1 MIDYK
6 YQDLF
11 LENSIKKNL
20 IIKFNGG
27 EISNSD
33 IFYETM
39 ELTESICSDNQIT
52 FGNCE
57 ASVFKI
63 TIANINVPLEGKWI
77 TVSTILDDKT
87 DEPFVFGTYKVA
99 SFKPTADRSRREL
112 VAYDAI
118 KDILSADMTDWYNGL
133 AFPMSLKKFRD
144 SFFEHLGFEQEE
156 TTLTN
161 DEMVVE
167 KTIESDEISG
177 KYIINAICEI
187 NGCFGHVNRNN
198 KFQYLEIAFN
208 QFGLYPRNNIYPAD
222 DLYPVEP
229 SGRKIANN
237 LWISCEY
244 EDYLVEKIDTLQIRQ
259 KENDIGVIIGNGENL
274 YVIQDNFLVYGKSG
288 SDLEQIAKNTFNVI
302 KSLSKYRPYSV
313 ECLGNPCI
321 EVGDAIRIA
330 AKSEII
336 ESYVLQRTIKGIQ
349 SLRDTYKADGQKVR
363 SQNLN
368 STQKSIKQ
376 LKGKTNEIVRTV
388 EETRIEISD
397 LDKNLSAKIQIN
409 ANAISSEVT
418 RATNAENSLSSRIT
432 QTAEQI
438 SLEVTRATNAEN
450 SLSSRITQT
459 AESISLK
466 VSKNEIISEIN
477 QTAEEVKIKANKI
490 SLDGAVVTN
499 GWVIDENGIHNDIPF
514 TLEKNSYATGM
525 GPYGTDWAF
534 WAGNGKYYVTQDGKL
549 HAEDVEVTGE
559 VNATSGKFTGE
570 VEATSGSFSGKVNAT
585 EGSFDNVE
593 IKSTCTVAGQSISGT
608 IGSPTKSVSW
618 EGNVFGNSYIPDLSR
633 KKLTSCYAESDFGIG
648 GSSSNCISSD
658 GTYAKIIGTTFAGIS
673 GSTSYIQLDSAG
685 AHCYSSMSISG
696 SLSVAGSKNRIIKT
710 DDCGIICIS
719 AYETAT
725 PLFGDVGKSEIEE
738 DGTSIIWID
747 PIFYETVETDCEYNV
762 FLTKYGK
769 GDIWCDMVNST
780 KDYFIVKGTPGLE
793 FVWEIKL
800 IQKGLKNTRLT
811 EHNIDN
817 APISESIDYIHEAD
831 MYIKNL
837 EGELDYDV

>member
-208 QFGLYPRNNIYPAD
+208 QFGLYPRNDIYPAD

-244 EDYLVEKIDTLQIRQ
+244 DDYLVEKIDTLQIRQ

-288 SDLEQIAKNTFNVI
+288 SDLERIAKNTFNVI

-321 EVGDAIRIA
+321 EVGDAIRIT

-409 ANAISSEVT
+409 ASAISSEVT

-432 QTAEQI
+432 QTAESI

-450 SLSSRITQT
+450 SLSSAIQVN
-459 AESISLK
+459 ANNINLK
-466 VSKNEIISEIN
+466 VSKGSVSSEISQEAGQITIKSNRLVVESN
-477 QTAEEVKIKANKI
+477 QFKLGAN
-490 SLDGAVVTN
+490 G
-499 GWVIDENGIHNDIPF
+499 
-514 TLEKNSYATGM
+514 
-525 GPYGTDWAF
+525 
-534 WAGNGKYYVTQDGKL
+534 
-549 HAEDVEVTGE
+549 
-559 VNATSGKFTGE
+559 NATFSGTLS
-570 VEATSGSFSGKVNAT
+570 AASGSFSGEVTAISGT
-585 EGSFDNVE
+585 FDNVT
-593 IKSTCTVAGQSISGT
+593 INSSCTVAGESISGT
-608 IGSPTKSVSW
+608 LSGTTW
-618 EGNVFGNSYIPDLSR
+618 NGNSIGDAYLS
-633 KKLTSCYAESDFGIG
+633 D
-648 GSSSNCISSD
+648 
-658 GTYAKIIGTTFAGIS
+658 IS
-673 GSTSYIQLDSAG
+673 GSKVGSGFSAG
-685 AHCYSSMSISG
+685 NMTAGTVGRPYSYG
-696 SLSVAGSKNRIIKT
+696 
-710 DDCGIICIS
+710 
-719 AYETAT
+719 
-725 PLFGDVGKSEIEE
+725 
-738 DGTSIIWID
+738 GTSIGD
-747 PIFYETVETDCEYNV
+747 TDFSSGATARFTSGMYTHSITPQANYSYNIGSSGMRYSGIYASKLYGTLDSTSSRKQKTNIV
-762 FLTKYGK
+762 DFDIEKSLDIISKTKIVSYNYK
-769 GDIWCDMVNST
+769 TDVADNSERLS
-780 KDYFIVKGTPGLE
+780 VKKRELE
-793 FVWEIKL
+793 
-800 IQKGLKNTRLT
+800 
-811 EHNIDN
+811 
-817 APISESIDYIHEAD
+817 DYINLIDGLDEEEKPTKENYEQVINTFNQEIFDIEHERERSPEKR
-831 MYIKNL
+831 Y
-837 EGELDYDV
+837 GGV

>member
-57 ASVFKI
+57 ASIFKI

-112 VAYDAI
+112 IAYDAI
-118 KDILSADMTDWYNGL
+118 KDILSSDMTNWYNGL

-177 KYIINAICEI
+177 KYILNAICEI
-187 NGCFGHVNRNN
+187 NGCFGHINRNN

-208 QFGLYPRNNIYPAD
+208 QFGLYPRNDIYPAD

-274 YVIQDNFLVYGKSG
+274 YVIQDNFLVYGKSS

-321 EVGDAIRIA
+321 EVGDAIRIT

-349 SLRDTYKADGQKVR
+349 SLRDTYKANGQKVR

-409 ANAISSEVT
+409 ASAISSEIT
-418 RATNAENSLSSRIT
+418 RATNAENILSSRIT
-432 QTAEQI
+432 QTAEQ
-438 SLEVTRATNAEN
+438 
-450 SLSSRITQT
+450 
-459 AESISLK
+459 ISLK

-477 QTAEEVKIKANKI
+477 QTAEQIQISASKINLK
-490 SLDGAVVTN
+490 GAVVAN
-499 GWVIDENGIHNDIPF
+499 GWVIEANGGGIYNGIPY
-514 TLEKNSYATGM
+514 TGQQNSNSTGM
-525 GPYGTDWAF
+525 GSYGSDWAF
-534 WAGNGKYYVTQDGKL
+534 WAGNGKFSVNQSGHVYAQEVDIKGKI
-549 HAEDVEVTGE
+549 E
-559 VNATSGKFTGE
+559 
-570 VEATSGSFSGKVNAT
+570 AT
-585 EGSFDNVE
+585 EGKFENATIE
-593 IKSTCTVAGQSISGT
+593 KSCTIAGRTFGSEFTWNGSGITKDYISSVDG
-608 IGSPTKSVSW
+608 GSLVSAIS
-618 EGNVFGNSYIPDLSR
+618 NSYVPNLSN
-633 KKLTSCYAESDFGIG
+633 KTLSSCYATGAFGFG
-648 GSSSNCISSD
+648 GGTSNCITVGANGD
-658 GTYAKIIGTTFAGIS
+658 AWLKGNGYAGIDS
-673 GSTSYIQLDSAG
+673 GSHNIGVGSTG
-685 AHCYSSMSISG
+685 AYCSGGMSVQG
-696 SLSVAGSKNRIIKT
+696 NFAVAGSKNRIIKT

-725 PLFGDVGKSEIEE
+725 PLFGDIGRSVIEE

-762 FLTKYGK
+762 FLTKYGE

-780 KDYFIVKGTPGLE
+780 KDYFIVKGAPGLE

-837 EGELDYDV
+837 EGELDYVV

>member
-77 TVSTILDDKT
+77 TVSTILNDKT

-118 KDILSADMTDWYNGL
+118 KDILSEDMTDWYNGL

-198 KFQYLEIAFN
+198 KFQYLEIALN
-208 QFGLYPRNNIYPAD
+208 QFGLYPRNDIYPAD

-274 YVIQDNFLVYGKSG
+274 YAIQDNFLVYGKSG
-288 SDLEQIAKNTFNVI
+288 SDLEKIAKNTFNVI
-302 KSLSKYRPYSV
+302 KSISKYRPYSV

-321 EVGDAIRIA
+321 EVGDAIRIT

-363 SQNLN
+363 TQNLN

-388 EETRIEISD
+388 EETRLEIKD
-397 LDKNLSAKIQIN
+397 LDKNLSSK
-409 ANAISSEVT
+409 
-418 RATNAENSLSSRIT
+418 IT
-432 QTAEQI
+432 QNAQKIE
-438 SLEVTRATNAEN
+438 LEVTRATNAEN

-459 AESISLK
+459 ADSISLEVTRATNAENSLSSAIQVNATNISSK
-466 VSKNEIISEIN
+466 VSKNTVVSEIN
-477 QTAEEVKIKANKI
+477 QSAEQIQISASKINLK
-490 SLDGAVVTN
+490 GAVVAN
-499 GWVIDENGIHNDIPF
+499 GWVIDANGGGIYNGIPY
-514 TLEKNSYATGM
+514 TGQQNSNSTGM
-525 GPYGTDWAF
+525 GSYGSDWAF
-534 WAGNGKYYVTQDGKL
+534 WAGNGKFSVNQSGHVYAQDVKIK
-549 HAEDVEVTGE
+549 GE
-559 VNATSGKFTGE
+559 I
-570 VEATSGSFSGKVNAT
+570 EATSGTFSGTVNAT
-585 EGSFDNVE
+585 NGTFENVTISGS
-593 IKSTCTVAGQSISGT
+593 CTVAGESISGILSGT
-608 IGSPTKSVSW
+608 TW
-618 EGNVFGNSYIPDLSR
+618 NGNSIGDAYLS
-633 KKLTSCYAESDFGIG
+633 D
-648 GSSSNCISSD
+648 
-658 GTYAKIIGTTFAGIS
+658 IS
-673 GSTSYIQLDSAG
+673 GSKVGSGFSAG
-685 AHCYSSMSISG
+685 NMTAGTVGRPYSYG
-696 SLSVAGSKNRIIKT
+696 
-710 DDCGIICIS
+710 
-719 AYETAT
+719 
-725 PLFGDVGKSEIEE
+725 
-738 DGTSIIWID
+738 GTSIGDTDFSSGATARFTSGMYTHSITPQANYSYNIGSSGMRYSGIYASKLYGTLDSTSSRKQKTNIVDFDIEKSLDIISKTKIVSYNYKTDVADNSERLSVKKRELEDYINLID
-747 PIFYETVETDCEYNV
+747 GLDEEEKPTKENYEQVINTFNQEIFDIEHERERSPEKRYGFISEDAPWELVSMNRETVDTYSAVAMCFAAIQVIDKRLHDLET
-762 FLTKYGK
+762 
-769 GDIWCDMVNST
+769 S
-780 KDYFIVKGTPGLE
+780 
-793 FVWEIKL
+793 
-800 IQKGLKNTRLT
+800 
-811 EHNIDN
+811 
-817 APISESIDYIHEAD
+817 
-831 MYIKNL
+831 
-837 EGELDYDV
+837 

>member
-20 IIKFNGG
+20 IIKFDGG

-39 ELTESICSDNQIT
+39 ELTESICSDNQIA

-57 ASVFKI
+57 ASIFKI

-144 SFFEHLGFEQEE
+144 SFFDHLGFEQEE

-208 QFGLYPRNNIYPAD
+208 QFGLYPRNDIYPAD

-244 EDYLVEKIDTLQIRQ
+244 EDYIVEKIDTLQIRQ
-259 KENDIGVIIGNGENL
+259 EENDIGVIIGNGENL
-274 YVIQDNFLVYGKSG
+274 YVIQDNFLVYGKNSR
-288 SDLEQIAKNTFNVI
+288 DLEQIAENTFNII
-302 KSLSKYRPYSV
+302 KDLSKYRPFSA

-321 EVGDAIRIA
+321 EVGDAIRIT

-336 ESYVLQRTIKGIQ
+336 ESYVLRRTLKGIQ

-376 LKGKTNEIVRTV
+376 LKGKTNVLERSI
-388 EETRIEISD
+388 EETKSFISD
-397 LDKNLSAKIQIN
+397 VERGLQSQITQN
-409 ANAISSEVT
+409 ANSITSEVK
-418 RATNAENSLSSRIT
+418 RATETEGNLSSRIM
-432 QTAEQI
+432 Q
-438 SLEVTRATNAEN
+438 N
-450 SLSSRITQT
+450 

-466 VSKNEIISEIN
+466 VSKGNVSSEISTESG
-477 QTAEEVKIKANKI
+477 QVSIKSNRLIVDSTQFK
-490 SLDGAVVTN
+490 LDGSGNAVF
-499 GWVIDENGIHNDIPF
+499 GG
-514 TLEKNSYATGM
+514 TLSA
-525 GPYGTDWAF
+525 A
-534 WAGNGKYYVTQDGKL
+534 
-549 HAEDVEVTGE
+549 
-559 VNATSGKFTGE
+559 
-570 VEATSGSFSGKVNAT
+570 SGSFSGSVSAT
-585 EGSFDNVE
+585 NGTFDNV
-593 IKSTCTVAGQSISGT
+593 IVNGSCTVAG
-608 IGSPTKSVSW
+608 
-618 EGNVFGNSYIPDLSR
+618 E
-633 KKLTSCYAESDFGIG
+633 
-648 GSSSNCISSD
+648 
-658 GTYAKIIGTTFAGIS
+658 
-673 GSTSYIQLDSAG
+673 
-685 AHCYSSMSISG
+685 SISG
-696 SLSVAGSKNRIIKT
+696 SIGSSKSASWAGDAISNAKIASSLSGKSFSGCSVPSGNNLGFGGSQIASGATISMISSSAIHMKTSNGKHTVFSALNDGVTIRNLTVSGSKSRVIETTFGN
-710 DDCGIICIS
+710 ICLD
-719 AYETAT
+719 AYETPT
-725 PLFGDVGKSEIEE
+725 PMFGDVGEGVVDE
-738 DGTSIIWID
+738 DGQIYIFID
-747 PIFYETVETDCEYNV
+747 QEFYESIESEYKYKI
-762 FLTKYGK
+762 FLTPYGP
-769 GDIWCDMVNST
+769 GQLYADMKSSNNTFFV
-780 KDYFIVKGTPGLE
+780 VKGTPGLE
-793 FVWEIKL
+793 FAWEIKAL
-800 IQKGLKNTRLT
+800 QKDMKNTRFR
-811 EHNIDN
+811 NIDYKN
-817 APISESIDYIHEAD
+817 FEESNTFE
-831 MYIKNL
+831 
-837 EGELDYDV
+837 YDVDNVLNEEEQEAMNYV

>member
-99 SFKPTADRSRREL
+99 SFKPTADRSRREI

-144 SFFEHLGFEQEE
+144 SFFENLGFEQEE

-198 KFQYLEIAFN
+198 KFQYLEIALN
-208 QFGLYPRNNIYPAD
+208 QFGLYPRNDIYPAD

-321 EVGDAIRIA
+321 EVGDAIRIT

-432 QTAEQI
+432 QTAESI

-450 SLSSRITQT
+450 SLSSAIQVN
-459 AESISLK
+459 ANNINLK
-466 VSKNEIISEIN
+466 VSKGSVSSEIS
-477 QTAEEVKIKANKI
+477 QEAGQITIKSNRLVVESTQFK
-490 SLDGAVVTN
+490 LDASG
-499 GWVIDENGIHNDIPF
+499 
-514 TLEKNSYATGM
+514 
-525 GPYGTDWAF
+525 
-534 WAGNGKYYVTQDGKL
+534 
-549 HAEDVEVTGE
+549 
-559 VNATSGKFTGE
+559 NATFSGTLS
-570 VEATSGSFSGKVNAT
+570 AASGSFSGEVTAT
-585 EGSFDNVE
+585 RGTFDNVT
-593 IKSTCTVAGQSISGT
+593 INSSCTVAGQSISGAIT
-608 IGSPTKSVSW
+608 NASW
-618 EGNVFGNSYIPDLSR
+618 Q
-633 KKLTSCYAESDFGIG
+633 
-648 GSSSNCISSD
+648 GSSIGDTYLSD
-658 GTYAKIIGTTFAGIS
+658 IS
-673 GSTSYIQLDSAG
+673 GSKVGSGFSAG
-685 AHCYSSMSISG
+685 NMTAGTVGRPYSYG
-696 SLSVAGSKNRIIKT
+696 
-710 DDCGIICIS
+710 
-719 AYETAT
+719 
-725 PLFGDVGKSEIEE
+725 
-738 DGTSIIWID
+738 GTSIGDTDFSSGATARFTSGMYTHSITPQANYSYNIGSSGMRYSGVYASKLYGTLDSTSSRKQKTNIVDFDIEKSLDIISKTKIVSYNYKTDVADNSERLSVKKRELEDYINLID
-747 PIFYETVETDCEYNV
+747 GLDEEEKPTKENYEQVINTFNQEIFDIEHERERSPEKRYGFISEDAPWELVSMNRETVDTYSAVAMCFAAIQVIDKRLHDLET
-762 FLTKYGK
+762 
-769 GDIWCDMVNST
+769 S
-780 KDYFIVKGTPGLE
+780 
-793 FVWEIKL
+793 
-800 IQKGLKNTRLT
+800 
-811 EHNIDN
+811 
-817 APISESIDYIHEAD
+817 
-831 MYIKNL
+831 
-837 EGELDYDV
+837 

>member
-20 IIKFNGG
+20 IIKFDSG

-118 KDILSADMTDWYNGL
+118 KDILSADITDWYNGL

-208 QFGLYPRNNIYPAD
+208 QFGLYPRNDIYPAD

-302 KSLSKYRPYSV
+302 KSISKYRPYIV

-321 EVGDAIRIA
+321 EVGDAIRITE
-330 AKSEII
+330 KSEII

-388 EETRIEISD
+388 EETRLEIKD
-397 LDKNLSAKIQIN
+397 LDKNLSSK
-409 ANAISSEVT
+409 
-418 RATNAENSLSSRIT
+418 IT
-432 QTAEQI
+432 QNAQKIE
-438 SLEVTRATNAEN
+438 LEVTRATNAEN

-459 AESISLK
+459 AESISLEVTRATNAENSLSSAIQVNANNISSK
-466 VSKNEIISEIN
+466 VSKNSIVSEIN
-477 QTAEEVKIKANKI
+477 QSAEQIQISASKINLK
-490 SLDGAVVTN
+490 GAVVAN
-499 GWVIDENGIHNDIPF
+499 GWVIEANGGGIYNGIPY
-514 TLEKNSYATGM
+514 TGQQNSNSTGM
-525 GPYGTDWAF
+525 GSYGSDWAF
-534 WAGNGKYYVTQDGKL
+534 WAGNGKFSVNQSGHVYAQDVKIK
-549 HAEDVEVTGE
+549 GE
-559 VNATSGKFTGE
+559 I
-570 VEATSGSFSGKVNAT
+570 EATSGTFSGTVNAT
-585 EGSFDNVE
+585 NGTFENVTISGS
-593 IKSTCTVAGQSISGT
+593 CTVAGESISGT
-608 IGSPTKSVSW
+608 LSGTTW
-618 EGNVFGNSYIPDLSR
+618 NGNSIGDAYLS
-633 KKLTSCYAESDFGIG
+633 D
-648 GSSSNCISSD
+648 
-658 GTYAKIIGTTFAGIS
+658 IS
-673 GSTSYIQLDSAG
+673 GSKVGSGFSAG
-685 AHCYSSMSISG
+685 NMTAGTVGRPYSYG
-696 SLSVAGSKNRIIKT
+696 
-710 DDCGIICIS
+710 
-719 AYETAT
+719 
-725 PLFGDVGKSEIEE
+725 
-738 DGTSIIWID
+738 GTSIGDTDFSSGATARFTSGMYTHSITPQANYSYNIGSSGMRYSGIYASKLYGTLDSTSSRKQKTNIVDFDIEKAID
-747 PIFYETVETDCEYNV
+747 IILNTKIVSYNYKTDVADNSERLSIKKKELEDYINLIDGLDKEEKPTKENYEQVINTFNQEIFDIEHERERSPEKRYGFISEDAPWELVSMNRETVDTYSAVAMCFAAIQVIDKRLHYLET
-762 FLTKYGK
+762 
-769 GDIWCDMVNST
+769 S
-780 KDYFIVKGTPGLE
+780 
-793 FVWEIKL
+793 
-800 IQKGLKNTRLT
+800 
-811 EHNIDN
+811 
-817 APISESIDYIHEAD
+817 
-831 MYIKNL
+831 
-837 EGELDYDV
+837 

>member
-118 KDILSADMTDWYNGL
+118 KDILSEDMTDWYNGL

-208 QFGLYPRNNIYPAD
+208 QFGLYPRNDIYPAD

-321 EVGDAIRIA
+321 EVGDAIRIT

-409 ANAISSEVT
+409 ASAISSEVT

-432 QTAEQI
+432 QTEESI

-450 SLSSRITQT
+450 SLSSAIQVN
-459 AESISLK
+459 ANNINLK
-466 VSKNEIISEIN
+466 VSKGSVSSEIS
-477 QTAEEVKIKANKI
+477 QEAGQITIKSNRLIVESSQFKLDAN
-490 SLDGAVVTN
+490 G
-499 GWVIDENGIHNDIPF
+499 
-514 TLEKNSYATGM
+514 
-525 GPYGTDWAF
+525 
-534 WAGNGKYYVTQDGKL
+534 
-549 HAEDVEVTGE
+549 
-559 VNATSGKFTGE
+559 NATFSGTLS
-570 VEATSGSFSGKVNAT
+570 AASGSFSGSVTAT
-585 EGSFDNVE
+585 SGTFDNVT
-593 IKSTCTVAGQSISGT
+593 INSSCTVAGQSISGAIT
-608 IGSPTKSVSW
+608 NASW
-618 EGNVFGNSYIPDLSR
+618 Q
-633 KKLTSCYAESDFGIG
+633 
-648 GSSSNCISSD
+648 GSSIGDTYLSD
-658 GTYAKIIGTTFAGIS
+658 IS
-673 GSTSYIQLDSAG
+673 GSKVGSGFSAG
-685 AHCYSSMSISG
+685 NMTAGTVGRPYSYG
-696 SLSVAGSKNRIIKT
+696 
-710 DDCGIICIS
+710 
-719 AYETAT
+719 
-725 PLFGDVGKSEIEE
+725 
-738 DGTSIIWID
+738 GTSIGDTDFSSGATARFTSGMYTHSITPQSNYTYDIGSSGMRFNGIYASKLYGTLDSTSSRKQKTNIVDFDMEKAID
-747 PIFYETVETDCEYNV
+747 IILNTKIVSYNYKTDVADNSERLSIKKKELEDYINLVESLENDAKPTKENYEQVINTFNQEIFDIEHERERSPEKRYRFISEDAPWELVSMNRETVDTYSAVAMCFAAIQVIDKRLHDLET
-762 FLTKYGK
+762 
-769 GDIWCDMVNST
+769 S
-780 KDYFIVKGTPGLE
+780 
-793 FVWEIKL
+793 
-800 IQKGLKNTRLT
+800 
-811 EHNIDN
+811 
-817 APISESIDYIHEAD
+817 
-831 MYIKNL
+831 
-837 EGELDYDV
+837 

>member
-208 QFGLYPRNNIYPAD
+208 QFGLYPRNDIYPAD

-321 EVGDAIRIA
+321 EVGDAIRIT

-409 ANAISSEVT
+409 ASAISSEVT

-432 QTAEQI
+432 QTEESI

-450 SLSSRITQT
+450 SLSSAIQVN
-459 AESISLK
+459 ANNINLK
-466 VSKNEIISEIN
+466 VSKGSVSSEIS
-477 QTAEEVKIKANKI
+477 QEAGQITIKSNRLIVESSQFKLDAN
-490 SLDGAVVTN
+490 G
-499 GWVIDENGIHNDIPF
+499 
-514 TLEKNSYATGM
+514 
-525 GPYGTDWAF
+525 
-534 WAGNGKYYVTQDGKL
+534 
-549 HAEDVEVTGE
+549 
-559 VNATSGKFTGE
+559 NATFSGTLS
-570 VEATSGSFSGKVNAT
+570 AASGSFSGSVTAT
-585 EGSFDNVE
+585 SGTFDNVT
-593 IKSTCTVAGQSISGT
+593 INSSCTVAGQSISGAIT
-608 IGSPTKSVSW
+608 NASW
-618 EGNVFGNSYIPDLSR
+618 Q
-633 KKLTSCYAESDFGIG
+633 
-648 GSSSNCISSD
+648 GSSIGDTYLSD
-658 GTYAKIIGTTFAGIS
+658 IS
-673 GSTSYIQLDSAG
+673 GSKVGSGFSAG
-685 AHCYSSMSISG
+685 NMTAGTVGRPYSYG
-696 SLSVAGSKNRIIKT
+696 
-710 DDCGIICIS
+710 
-719 AYETAT
+719 
-725 PLFGDVGKSEIEE
+725 
-738 DGTSIIWID
+738 GTSIGDTDFSSGATARFTSGMYTHSITPQSNYTYDIGSSGMRFNGIYASKLYGTLDSTSSRKQKTNIVDFDMEKAID
-747 PIFYETVETDCEYNV
+747 IILNTKIVSYNYKTDVADNSERLSIKKKELEDYINLVESLENDAKPTKENYEQVINTFNQEIFDIEHERERSPEKRYRFISEDAPWELVSMNRETVDTYSAVAMCFAAIQVIDKRLHDLET
-762 FLTKYGK
+762 
-769 GDIWCDMVNST
+769 S
-780 KDYFIVKGTPGLE
+780 
-793 FVWEIKL
+793 
-800 IQKGLKNTRLT
+800 
-811 EHNIDN
+811 
-817 APISESIDYIHEAD
+817 
-831 MYIKNL
+831 
-837 EGELDYDV
+837 

>member
-77 TVSTILDDKT
+77 TVSTILDEKT

-118 KDILSADMTDWYNGL
+118 KDILSSDMTDWYNGL

-156 TTLTN
+156 TILTN

-208 QFGLYPRNNIYPAD
+208 QFGLYPRNDIYPAD
-222 DLYPVEP
+222 DLHPVEP

-274 YVIQDNFLVYGKSG
+274 YVIQDNFLVYGKSS

-321 EVGDAIRIA
+321 EVGDAIRIT

-409 ANAISSEVT
+409 ASAISSEVT

-432 QTAEQI
+432 QTE
-438 SLEVTRATNAEN
+438 
-450 SLSSRITQT
+450 
-459 AESISLK
+459 ESISLK
-466 VSKNEIISEIN
+466 VSKNEIVSEIN
-477 QTAEEVKIKANKI
+477 QSAEQIQISASKINLK
-490 SLDGAVVTN
+490 GAVVAN
-499 GWVIDENGIHNDIPF
+499 GWVIEDNGGGIYNGIPY
-514 TLEKNSYATGM
+514 TGQQNSNSTGM
-525 GPYGTDWAF
+525 GSYGSDWAF
-534 WAGNGKYYVTQDGKL
+534 WAGNGKFSVNQSGYVYAQDVKIK
-549 HAEDVEVTGE
+549 GE
-559 VNATSGKFTGE
+559 I
-570 VEATSGSFSGKVNAT
+570 EATSGSFSGKVNAT

-593 IKSTCTVAGQSISGT
+593 IKSTCSVAGQTISGT
-608 IGSPTKSVSW
+608 IGSPTNLVSW
-618 EGNVFGNSYIPDLSR
+618 EGSSFGNSYIPNLSS
-633 KKLTSCYAESDFGIG
+633 KKLSSCYAESDFGIG
-648 GSSSNCISSD
+648 GSLSNCISSD
-658 GTYAKIIGTTFAGIS
+658 GTYAKIIGSKFAGIS
-673 GSTSYIQLDSAG
+673 GSTSYLQLDSSG
-685 AHCYSSMSISG
+685 AHFNSSMTIDKN
-696 SLSVAGSKNRIIKT
+696 LSVIGSKNRIIKT

>member
-20 IIKFNGG
+20 IIKFDGG

-118 KDILSADMTDWYNGL
+118 KDILSEDMTDWYNGL

-177 KYIINAICEI
+177 KYILNAICEI
-187 NGCFGHVNRNN
+187 NGCFGHINRNN

-208 QFGLYPRNNIYPAD
+208 QFGLYPRNDIYPAD

-321 EVGDAIRIA
+321 EVGDAIRIT

-432 QTAEQI
+432 QTAESI

-450 SLSSRITQT
+450 SLSSAIQVN
-459 AESISLK
+459 ANNISSK
-466 VSKNEIISEIN
+466 VSKNSIVSEIN
-477 QTAEEVKIKANKI
+477 QSAEQIQISASKINLK
-490 SLDGAVVTN
+490 GAVVAN
-499 GWVIDENGIHNDIPF
+499 GWVIEASGGGIYNGIPY
-514 TLEKNSYATGM
+514 TGQQNSNSTGM
-525 GPYGTDWAF
+525 GSYGSDWAF
-534 WAGNGKYYVTQDGKL
+534 WAGNGKFSVNQSGHVYAQDVKIK
-549 HAEDVEVTGE
+549 GE
-559 VNATSGKFTGE
+559 I
-570 VEATSGSFSGKVNAT
+570 EATSGTFSGTVNAT
-585 EGSFDNVE
+585 NGTFENVTISGS
-593 IKSTCTVAGQSISGT
+593 CTVAGESISGT
-608 IGSPTKSVSW
+608 LSGTTW
-618 EGNVFGNSYIPDLSR
+618 NGNSIGDAYLS
-633 KKLTSCYAESDFGIG
+633 D
-648 GSSSNCISSD
+648 
-658 GTYAKIIGTTFAGIS
+658 IS
-673 GSTSYIQLDSAG
+673 GSKVGSGFSAG
-685 AHCYSSMSISG
+685 NMTAGTVGRPYSYG
-696 SLSVAGSKNRIIKT
+696 
-710 DDCGIICIS
+710 
-719 AYETAT
+719 
-725 PLFGDVGKSEIEE
+725 
-738 DGTSIIWID
+738 GTSIGDTDFSSGATARFTSGMYTHSITPQANYSYNIGSSGMRYSGIYASKLYGTLDSTSSRKQKTNIVDFDIEKSLDIISKTKIVSYNYKTDVADNSERLSVKKRELEDYINLID
-747 PIFYETVETDCEYNV
+747 GLDEEEKPTKENYEQVINTFNQEIFDIEHERERSPEKRYGFISEDAPWELVSMNRETVDTYSAVAMCFAAIQVIDKRLHDLET
-762 FLTKYGK
+762 
-769 GDIWCDMVNST
+769 S
-780 KDYFIVKGTPGLE
+780 
-793 FVWEIKL
+793 
-800 IQKGLKNTRLT
+800 
-811 EHNIDN
+811 
-817 APISESIDYIHEAD
+817 
-831 MYIKNL
+831 
-837 EGELDYDV
+837 

>member
-20 IIKFNGG
+20 IIKFDGG

-39 ELTESICSDNQIT
+39 ELTESICSDNQIA

-57 ASVFKI
+57 ASIFKI

-118 KDILSADMTDWYNGL
+118 KDILSADVTDWYNGL

-208 QFGLYPRNNIYPAD
+208 QFGLYPRNDIYPAD

-244 EDYLVEKIDTLQIRQ
+244 EDYIVEKIDTLQIRQ
-259 KENDIGVIIGNGENL
+259 EENDIGVIIGNGENL
-274 YVIQDNFLVYGKSG
+274 YVIQDNFLVYGKNSR
-288 SDLEQIAKNTFNVI
+288 DLEQIAENTFNII
-302 KSLSKYRPYSV
+302 KDLSKYRPFSA

-321 EVGDAIRIA
+321 EVGDAIRIT

-336 ESYVLQRTIKGIQ
+336 ESYVLRRTLKGIQ

-376 LKGKTNEIVRTV
+376 LKGKTNTLFRSV
-388 EETRIEISD
+388 EETRLEIKD
-397 LDKNLSAKIQIN
+397 LDKNLSSK
-409 ANAISSEVT
+409 
-418 RATNAENSLSSRIT
+418 IT
-432 QTAEQI
+432 QTAQKIE
-438 SLEVTRATNAEN
+438 LEVTRATNAEN
-450 SLSSRITQT
+450 SLSAAIQVN
-459 AESISLK
+459 ANNISLK
-466 VSKNEIISEIN
+466 VSKGSVSSEISTESG
-477 QTAEEVKIKANKI
+477 QVSIKSNRLIVDSTQFK
-490 SLDGAVVTN
+490 LDGSGNAVF
-499 GWVIDENGIHNDIPF
+499 GG
-514 TLEKNSYATGM
+514 TLSA
-525 GPYGTDWAF
+525 A
-534 WAGNGKYYVTQDGKL
+534 
-549 HAEDVEVTGE
+549 
-559 VNATSGKFTGE
+559 
-570 VEATSGSFSGKVNAT
+570 SGSFSGSVSAT
-585 EGSFDNVE
+585 SGTFDNVT
-593 IKSTCTVAGQSISGT
+593 INSSCTVAGQSISGAIT
-608 IGSPTKSVSW
+608 NASWQGSSIGDTYLSDISGSKVGSGFSAGNMTKGTVGRPYSYGGVSFS
-618 EGNVFGNSYIPDLSR
+618 EAGN
-633 KKLTSCYAESDFGIG
+633 TIG
-648 GSSSNCISSD
+648 GSGLNTFIAKEIKAQVPIQAGGSSIGSSNNKFAVVYASVFNGTLSS
-658 GTYAKIIGTTFAGIS
+658 
-673 GSTSYIQLDSAG
+673 
-685 AHCYSSMSISG
+685 SSSR
-696 SLSVAGSKNRIIKT
+696 KIKT
-710 DDCGIICIS
+710 NIEKYDVTKCI
-719 AYETAT
+719 EVINAT
-725 PLFGDVGKSEIEE
+725 EIMSYNYKNDVADRTEYIKCAEKRKKEYLDKISKMDESERPSEE
-738 DGTSIIWID
+738 DIASAIAGYDEDIERIKHERETYPEKRYGFIAEDAPNELVSMNR
-747 PIFYETVETDCEYNV
+747 ETVDTYSAVAMCFGAIQIMDKRIKDLES
-762 FLTKYGK
+762 K
-769 GDIWCDMVNST
+769 GV
-780 KDYFIVKGTPGLE
+780 
-793 FVWEIKL
+793 
-800 IQKGLKNTRLT
+800 
-811 EHNIDN
+811 
-817 APISESIDYIHEAD
+817 
-831 MYIKNL
+831 
-837 EGELDYDV
+837 

>member
-144 SFFEHLGFEQEE
+144 SFFENLGFEQEE

-187 NGCFGHVNRNN
+187 NGCFGHINRNN
-198 KFQYLEIAFN
+198 KFQYLEIALN
-208 QFGLYPRNNIYPAD
+208 QFGLYPRNDIYPAD

-259 KENDIGVIIGNGENL
+259 KENDIGVIIGNGDNL

-321 EVGDAIRIA
+321 EVGDAIRIT

-409 ANAISSEVT
+409 ASAISSEVT

-432 QTAEQI
+432 QTAESI

-450 SLSSRITQT
+450 SLSSAIQVN
-459 AESISLK
+459 ANNISSK
-466 VSKNEIISEIN
+466 VSKNNIVSEIN
-477 QTAEEVKIKANKI
+477 QSAEQIQISASKINLK
-490 SLDGAVVTN
+490 GAVVAN
-499 GWVIDENGIHNDIPF
+499 GWVIEANGGGIYNGIPY
-514 TLEKNSYATGM
+514 TGQQNSNSTGM
-525 GPYGTDWAF
+525 GSYGSDWAF
-534 WAGNGKYYVTQDGKL
+534 WAGNGKFSVNQSGHVYAQDVKIK
-549 HAEDVEVTGE
+549 GE
-559 VNATSGKFTGE
+559 I
-570 VEATSGSFSGKVNAT
+570 EATSGTFSGTVNAT
-585 EGSFDNVE
+585 NGTFENVTISGS
-593 IKSTCTVAGQSISGT
+593 CTVAGESVSGT
-608 IGSPTKSVSW
+608 LSGTTW
-618 EGNVFGNSYIPDLSR
+618 NGNSIGDAYLS
-633 KKLTSCYAESDFGIG
+633 D
-648 GSSSNCISSD
+648 
-658 GTYAKIIGTTFAGIS
+658 IS
-673 GSTSYIQLDSAG
+673 GSKVGSGFSAG
-685 AHCYSSMSISG
+685 NMTAGTVGRPYSYG
-696 SLSVAGSKNRIIKT
+696 
-710 DDCGIICIS
+710 
-719 AYETAT
+719 
-725 PLFGDVGKSEIEE
+725 
-738 DGTSIIWID
+738 GTSIGDTDFSSGATARFTSGMYTHSITPQANYSYNIGSSGMRYSGIYASKLYGTLDSTSSRKQKTNIVDFDIEKSLDIISKTKIVSYNYKTDVADNSERLSVKKRELEDYINLID
-747 PIFYETVETDCEYNV
+747 GLDEEEKPTKENYEQVINTFNQEIFDIEHERERSPEKRYGFISEDAPWELVSMNRETVDTYSAVAMCFAAIQVIDKRLRDLET
-762 FLTKYGK
+762 
-769 GDIWCDMVNST
+769 S
-780 KDYFIVKGTPGLE
+780 
-793 FVWEIKL
+793 
-800 IQKGLKNTRLT
+800 
-811 EHNIDN
+811 
-817 APISESIDYIHEAD
+817 
-831 MYIKNL
+831 
-837 EGELDYDV
+837 

>member
-6 YQDLF
+6 YQELF

-39 ELTESICSDNQIT
+39 ELTESVCSDNQIT

-87 DEPFVFGTYKVA
+87 DEPFIFGTYKVS

-274 YVIQDNFLVYGKSG
+274 YVIQDNFLVYGKSS

-321 EVGDAIRIA
+321 EVGDAIRIT

-409 ANAISSEVT
+409 ASAISSEVT

-432 QTAEQI
+432 QTE
-438 SLEVTRATNAEN
+438 
-450 SLSSRITQT
+450 
-459 AESISLK
+459 ESISLK
-466 VSKNEIISEIN
+466 VSKNEIVSEIN
-477 QTAEEVKIKANKI
+477 QSAEQIQISASKINLK
-490 SLDGAVVTN
+490 GAVVAN
-499 GWVIDENGIHNDIPF
+499 GWVIEANGGGIYNGIPY
-514 TLEKNSYATGM
+514 TGQQNSNSTGM
-525 GPYGTDWAF
+525 GSYGSDWAF
-534 WAGNGKYYVTQDGKL
+534 WAGNGKFSVNQSGYVYAQ
-549 HAEDVEVTGE
+549 EVKIKGE
-559 VNATSGKFTGE
+559 I
-570 VEATSGSFSGKVNAT
+570 EATSGSFSGKVNAT

-593 IKSTCTVAGQSISGT
+593 IKSTCTVAGQTISGT
-608 IGSPTKSVSW
+608 IGSPTNLVSW
-618 EGNVFGNSYIPDLSR
+618 EGSSFGNSYIPNLSS
-633 KKLTSCYAESDFGIG
+633 KKLTSCYATGAFGFG
-648 GSSSNCISSD
+648 GGTSNCITVGD
-658 GTYAKIIGTTFAGIS
+658 NGNAWLKGNGYAGIDS
-673 GSTSYIQLDSAG
+673 GSHNIGVGSTG
-685 AHCYSSMSISG
+685 AYCSGGMSVQGNFAVS
-696 SLSVAGSKNRIIKT
+696 GSKNRIIKT

-725 PLFGDVGKSEIEE
+725 PFFGDIGKSVIEE

-747 PIFYETVETDCEYNV
+747 PVFYETVETDCEYNV

-780 KDYFIVKGTPGLE
+780 KDYFIVKGTTGLE
-793 FVWEIKL
+793 FAWEIKL

-837 EGELDYDV
+837 EGELDYVV

>member
-87 DEPFVFGTYKVA
+87 DEPFIFGTYKVA

-118 KDILSADMTDWYNGL
+118 KDILSEDMTDWYNGL
-133 AFPMSLKKFRD
+133 SFPMSLKKFRN

-208 QFGLYPRNNIYPAD
+208 QFGLYPRNDIYPAD

-288 SDLEQIAKNTFNVI
+288 SDLERIAKNTFNVI

-321 EVGDAIRIA
+321 EVGDAIRIT

-418 RATNAENSLSSRIT
+418 RATNAENSLSSAI
-432 QTAEQI
+432 Q
-438 SLEVTRATNAEN
+438 VNAN
-450 SLSSRITQT
+450 NIN
-459 AESISLK
+459 LK
-466 VSKNEIISEIN
+466 VSKGSVSSEISQEAGQITIKSNRLVVESN
-477 QTAEEVKIKANKI
+477 QFKLDAN
-490 SLDGAVVTN
+490 G
-499 GWVIDENGIHNDIPF
+499 
-514 TLEKNSYATGM
+514 
-525 GPYGTDWAF
+525 
-534 WAGNGKYYVTQDGKL
+534 
-549 HAEDVEVTGE
+549 
-559 VNATSGKFTGE
+559 NATFSGTLS
-570 VEATSGSFSGKVNAT
+570 AASGSFSGEVTAT
-585 EGSFDNVE
+585 SGTFDNVT
-593 IKSTCTVAGQSISGT
+593 INGSCTVAGQSISGAIT
-608 IGSPTKSVSW
+608 NASW
-618 EGNVFGNSYIPDLSR
+618 Q
-633 KKLTSCYAESDFGIG
+633 
-648 GSSSNCISSD
+648 GSSIGDTYLSD
-658 GTYAKIIGTTFAGIS
+658 IS
-673 GSTSYIQLDSAG
+673 GSKVGSGFSAG
-685 AHCYSSMSISG
+685 NMTAGTVGRPYSYG
-696 SLSVAGSKNRIIKT
+696 
-710 DDCGIICIS
+710 
-719 AYETAT
+719 
-725 PLFGDVGKSEIEE
+725 
-738 DGTSIIWID
+738 GTSIGDADFSSGATARFTSGMFTHSITPQSNYTYDIGSSGMRFNGIYASKLYGTLDSTSSRKQKTNIVDFDIEKSLDIISKTKIVSYNYKTDVADNSERLSVKKRELEDYINLID
-747 PIFYETVETDCEYNV
+747 GLYEEEKPTKENYEQVINTFNQEIFDIEHERERSPEKRYGFISEDAPWELVSMNRETVDTYSAVAMCFAAIQVIDKRLHDLET
-762 FLTKYGK
+762 
-769 GDIWCDMVNST
+769 S
-780 KDYFIVKGTPGLE
+780 
-793 FVWEIKL
+793 
-800 IQKGLKNTRLT
+800 
-811 EHNIDN
+811 
-817 APISESIDYIHEAD
+817 
-831 MYIKNL
+831 
-837 EGELDYDV
+837 

>member
-118 KDILSADMTDWYNGL
+118 KDILSADMTDWYNRL

-208 QFGLYPRNNIYPAD
+208 QFGLYPRNDIYPAD

-274 YVIQDNFLVYGKSG
+274 YVIQDNFLVYGKSS

-321 EVGDAIRIA
+321 EVGDAIRIT

-438 SLEVTRATNAEN
+438 SL
-450 SLSSRITQT
+450 
-459 AESISLK
+459 K
-466 VSKNEIISEIN
+466 VSKNEIVSEIN
-477 QTAEEVKIKANKI
+477 QSAEQIQISASKINLK
-490 SLDGAVVTN
+490 GAVVAN

-534 WAGNGKYYVTQDGKL
+534 WAGNGKYYVTQGGKL
-549 HAEDVEVTGE
+549 HAEDVEVTGK

-608 IGSPTKSVSW
+608 IGSPTNLVSW
-618 EGNVFGNSYIPDLSR
+618 EGSSFGNSYIPNLS
-633 KKLTSCYAESDFGIG
+633 KKILSSCYAESDFGIG
-648 GSSSNCISSD
+648 GSLSNCISSD
-658 GTYAKIIGTTFAGIS
+658 GTYAKIIGSKFAGIS
-673 GSTSYIQLDSAG
+673 GSTSYLQLDSSG
-685 AHCYSSMSISG
+685 AHFNSSMTINKN
-696 SLSVAGSKNRIIKT
+696 LSVIGSKNRIIKT
-710 DDCGIICIS
+710 DDCGIISIS

-725 PLFGDVGKSEIEE
+725 PLFGDVGKSIIEE

-747 PIFYETVETDCEYNV
+747 PVFYETVETDCDYNV

-769 GDIWCDMVNST
+769 GDIWCDMVNSK

-837 EGELDYDV
+837 EGELDYVV

>member
-133 AFPMSLKKFRD
+133 AFPMNLKKFRD

-198 KFQYLEIAFN
+198 KFQYLEIALN
-208 QFGLYPRNNIYPAD
+208 QFGLYPRNDIYPAD

-237 LWISCEY
+237 LWISCKY

-321 EVGDAIRIA
+321 EVGDAIRIT

-432 QTAEQI
+432 QTAESI

-450 SLSSRITQT
+450 SLSSAIQVN
-459 AESISLK
+459 ANNINLK
-466 VSKNEIISEIN
+466 VSKGSVSSEISQEAGQITIKSNRLVVESN
-477 QTAEEVKIKANKI
+477 QFKLDAN
-490 SLDGAVVTN
+490 G
-499 GWVIDENGIHNDIPF
+499 
-514 TLEKNSYATGM
+514 
-525 GPYGTDWAF
+525 
-534 WAGNGKYYVTQDGKL
+534 
-549 HAEDVEVTGE
+549 
-559 VNATSGKFTGE
+559 NATFSGTLS
-570 VEATSGSFSGKVNAT
+570 AASGSFSGEVTAT
-585 EGSFDNVE
+585 RGTFDNVT
-593 IKSTCTVAGQSISGT
+593 INSSCTVAGQSISGAIT
-608 IGSPTKSVSW
+608 NASW
-618 EGNVFGNSYIPDLSR
+618 Q
-633 KKLTSCYAESDFGIG
+633 
-648 GSSSNCISSD
+648 GSSIGDTYLSD
-658 GTYAKIIGTTFAGIS
+658 IS
-673 GSTSYIQLDSAG
+673 GSKVGSGFSAG
-685 AHCYSSMSISG
+685 NMTAGTVGRPYSYG
-696 SLSVAGSKNRIIKT
+696 
-710 DDCGIICIS
+710 
-719 AYETAT
+719 
-725 PLFGDVGKSEIEE
+725 
-738 DGTSIIWID
+738 GTSIGDTELSSGTTARFTSGMYTHSITPQANYSYNIGSSGMRYSGVYASKLYGTLDSTSSRKQKTNIVDFDIEKSLDIISKTKIVSYNYKTDVADNSERLSVKKRELEDYINLID
-747 PIFYETVETDCEYNV
+747 GLDEEEKPTKENYEQVINTFNQEIFDIEHERERSPEKRYGFISEDAPWELVSMNRETVDTYSAVAMCFAAIQVIDKRLHDLET
-762 FLTKYGK
+762 
-769 GDIWCDMVNST
+769 S
-780 KDYFIVKGTPGLE
+780 
-793 FVWEIKL
+793 
-800 IQKGLKNTRLT
+800 
-811 EHNIDN
+811 
-817 APISESIDYIHEAD
+817 
-831 MYIKNL
+831 
-837 EGELDYDV
+837 

>member
-118 KDILSADMTDWYNGL
+118 KDILSADITDWYNGL

-208 QFGLYPRNNIYPAD
+208 QSGLYPRNDIYPAD

-274 YVIQDNFLVYGKSG
+274 YVIQDNFLVYGKSS

-321 EVGDAIRIA
+321 EVGDAIRIT

-336 ESYVLQRTIKGIQ
+336 ESYILQRTIKGIQ

-363 SQNLN
+363 LQNLN

-409 ANAISSEVT
+409 ASAISSEVT
-418 RATNAENSLSSRIT
+418 RAK
-432 QTAEQI
+432 
-438 SLEVTRATNAEN
+438 NAEN

-459 AESISLK
+459 AESISLEVTRATNAENSLSSAIQVNANNINLK
-466 VSKNEIISEIN
+466 VSKGSVSSEISQEAGQITIKSNRLVVESN
-477 QTAEEVKIKANKI
+477 QFKLDAN
-490 SLDGAVVTN
+490 G
-499 GWVIDENGIHNDIPF
+499 
-514 TLEKNSYATGM
+514 
-525 GPYGTDWAF
+525 
-534 WAGNGKYYVTQDGKL
+534 
-549 HAEDVEVTGE
+549 
-559 VNATSGKFTGE
+559 NATFSGTLS
-570 VEATSGSFSGKVNAT
+570 AASGSFSGEVTAT
-585 EGSFDNVE
+585 SGTFDNVT
-593 IKSTCTVAGQSISGT
+593 INGSCTVAGQSISGAIT
-608 IGSPTKSVSW
+608 NASW
-618 EGNVFGNSYIPDLSR
+618 Q
-633 KKLTSCYAESDFGIG
+633 
-648 GSSSNCISSD
+648 GSSIGDTYLSD
-658 GTYAKIIGTTFAGIS
+658 IS
-673 GSTSYIQLDSAG
+673 GSKVGSGFSAGNMTAGTVGRPYSYGGTSIGDTDFSAG
-685 AHCYSSMSISG
+685 ATARFTSGMYTHSITPQANYSYNIGSSGMRYSGIYASKLYGTLDSTSSRKQKTNIVDFDIEKSLDIISKTKIV
-696 SLSVAGSKNRIIKT
+696 SYNYKTDVADNSERLSVKKRELEDYINLIDGLDEEEKPTKENYEQVINTFNQEIFDIEHERERSPEKRYGFISEDAPWELVSMNR
-710 DDCGIICIS
+710 
-719 AYETAT
+719 
-725 PLFGDVGKSEIEE
+725 
-738 DGTSIIWID
+738 
-747 PIFYETVETDCEYNV
+747 ETVDTYSAVAMCFAAIQVIDKRLHDLET
-762 FLTKYGK
+762 
-769 GDIWCDMVNST
+769 S
-780 KDYFIVKGTPGLE
+780 
-793 FVWEIKL
+793 
-800 IQKGLKNTRLT
+800 
-811 EHNIDN
+811 
-817 APISESIDYIHEAD
+817 
-831 MYIKNL
+831 
-837 EGELDYDV
+837 

>member
-112 VAYDAI
+112 IAYDAI

-274 YVIQDNFLVYGKSG
+274 YVIQDNFLVYGKSS

-321 EVGDAIRIA
+321 EVGDAIRIT

-409 ANAISSEVT
+409 ASAISSEVT

-432 QTAEQI
+432 QTE
-438 SLEVTRATNAEN
+438 
-450 SLSSRITQT
+450 
-459 AESISLK
+459 ESISLK
-466 VSKNEIISEIN
+466 VSKNEIVSEIN
-477 QTAEEVKIKANKI
+477 QSAEQIQISASKINLK
-490 SLDGAVVTN
+490 GAVVAN
-499 GWVIDENGIHNDIPF
+499 GWVIEANGGGIYNGIPY
-514 TLEKNSYATGM
+514 TGQQNSNSTGM
-525 GPYGTDWAF
+525 GSYGSDWAF
-534 WAGNGKYYVTQDGKL
+534 WAGNGKFSVNQSGYVYAQDVKIK
-549 HAEDVEVTGE
+549 GE
-559 VNATSGKFTGE
+559 I
-570 VEATSGSFSGKVNAT
+570 EATSGSFSGKVYAT

-593 IKSTCTVAGQSISGT
+593 IKSTCTVAGQTISGT
-608 IGSPTKSVSW
+608 IGSPTNLVSWNGSGITQDYISSVS
-618 EGNVFGNSYIPDLSR
+618 GSALTSTISNSYVPNLS
-633 KKLTSCYAESDFGIG
+633 KKILSSCYAESDFGIG

-658 GTYAKIIGTTFAGIS
+658 GTYAKIIGATFAGIS

-685 AHCYSSMSISG
+685 AHCYSSMSISKN
-696 SLSVAGSKNRIIKT
+696 LSVSGSKNRIIKT

-725 PLFGDVGKSEIEE
+725 PLFGDIGKSVIEE

-747 PIFYETVETDCEYNV
+747 PVFYETVETDCEYNV

-800 IQKGLKNTRLT
+800 VQKGLKNTRLT

>member
-20 IIKFNGG
+20 IIKFDGG

-118 KDILSADMTDWYNGL
+118 KDILSADITDWYNGL

-208 QFGLYPRNNIYPAD
+208 QFGLYPRNDIYPAD

-302 KSLSKYRPYSV
+302 KSISKYRPYIV

-321 EVGDAIRIA
+321 EVGDAIRIT

-388 EETRIEISD
+388 EETRLEIKD
-397 LDKNLSAKIQIN
+397 LDKNLSSK
-409 ANAISSEVT
+409 
-418 RATNAENSLSSRIT
+418 IT
-432 QTAEQI
+432 QNAQKIE
-438 SLEVTRATNAEN
+438 LEVTRATNAEN

-459 AESISLK
+459 AESISLEVTRATNAENSLSSAIQVNANNISSK
-466 VSKNEIISEIN
+466 VSKNSIVSEIN
-477 QTAEEVKIKANKI
+477 QSAEQIQISASKINLK
-490 SLDGAVVTN
+490 GAVVAN
-499 GWVIDENGIHNDIPF
+499 GWVIEANGGGIYNGIPY
-514 TLEKNSYATGM
+514 TGQQNSNSTGM
-525 GPYGTDWAF
+525 GSYGSDWAF
-534 WAGNGKYYVTQDGKL
+534 WAGNGKFSVNQSGHVYAQDVKIK
-549 HAEDVEVTGE
+549 GE
-559 VNATSGKFTGE
+559 I
-570 VEATSGSFSGKVNAT
+570 EATSGTFSGTVNAT
-585 EGSFDNVE
+585 NGTFENVTISGS
-593 IKSTCTVAGQSISGT
+593 CTVAGESISGT
-608 IGSPTKSVSW
+608 LSGTTW
-618 EGNVFGNSYIPDLSR
+618 NGNSIGDAYLS
-633 KKLTSCYAESDFGIG
+633 D
-648 GSSSNCISSD
+648 
-658 GTYAKIIGTTFAGIS
+658 IS
-673 GSTSYIQLDSAG
+673 GSKVGSGFSAG
-685 AHCYSSMSISG
+685 NMTAGTVGRPYSYG
-696 SLSVAGSKNRIIKT
+696 
-710 DDCGIICIS
+710 
-719 AYETAT
+719 
-725 PLFGDVGKSEIEE
+725 
-738 DGTSIIWID
+738 GTSIGDTDFSSGATARFTSGMYTHSITPQANYSYNIGSSGMRYSGIYASKLYGTLDSTSSRKQKTNIVDFDIEKAID
-747 PIFYETVETDCEYNV
+747 IILNTKIVSYNYKTDVADNSERLSIKKKELEDYINLIDGLDKEEKPTKENYEQVINTFNQEIFDIEHERERSPEKRYGFISEDAPWELVSMNRETVDTYSAVAMCFAAIQVIDKRLHYLET
-762 FLTKYGK
+762 
-769 GDIWCDMVNST
+769 S
-780 KDYFIVKGTPGLE
+780 
-793 FVWEIKL
+793 
-800 IQKGLKNTRLT
+800 
-811 EHNIDN
+811 
-817 APISESIDYIHEAD
+817 
-831 MYIKNL
+831 
-837 EGELDYDV
+837 

>member
-20 IIKFNGG
+20 IIKFDGG

-118 KDILSADMTDWYNGL
+118 KDILSADVTDWYNGL
-133 AFPMSLKKFRD
+133 AFPMNLKKFRD

-198 KFQYLEIAFN
+198 RFQYLEIAFN
-208 QFGLYPRNNIYPAD
+208 QFGLYPRNDIYPAD

-237 LWISCEY
+237 LWIGCEY

-288 SDLEQIAKNTFNVI
+288 SDLERIAKNTFNVI

-321 EVGDAIRIA
+321 EVGDAIRIT

-349 SLRDTYKADGQKVR
+349 SLRDTYKAYGQKVR

-432 QTAEQI
+432 QTAESI

-450 SLSSRITQT
+450 SLSSAIQVN
-459 AESISLK
+459 ANNISSK
-466 VSKNEIISEIN
+466 VSKNNIVSEIN
-477 QTAEEVKIKANKI
+477 QSAEQIQISASKINLK
-490 SLDGAVVTN
+490 GAVVAN
-499 GWVIDENGIHNDIPF
+499 GWVIEANGGGIYNGIPY
-514 TLEKNSYATGM
+514 TGQQNSNSTGM
-525 GPYGTDWAF
+525 GSYGSDWAF
-534 WAGNGKYYVTQDGKL
+534 WAGNGKFSVNQSGHVYAQDVKIK
-549 HAEDVEVTGE
+549 GE
-559 VNATSGKFTGE
+559 IEATSGKFTGE
-570 VEATSGSFSGKVNAT
+570 VNATSGNFTNVTIEKSCTIAGRTFGSEFTWNGSAITDTYLADISGEKVGSGFSAGNMTKGTVARPYSYGSFSVGEDLQSRFSSTIYVHSIQPQISRSYDLGNDGMRFNHIYASVLHGT
-585 EGSFDNVE
+585 LDSGSSRDIKTNIEEYDINQALRVVLNTKIMSYNYNDDIVDNSEKLYQKKKELENYINIINGLDEEERPAKENYEQVISTFNQEIFDIE
-593 IKSTCTVAGQSISGT
+593 HERERKPEKRYGFISEDAPWELVAMDR
-608 IGSPTKSVSW
+608 KSVDTYSAIAMC
-618 EGNVFGNSYIPDLSR
+618 FGAIQVIDKRLHDLE
-633 KKLTSCYAESDFGIG
+633 TS
-648 GSSSNCISSD
+648 
-658 GTYAKIIGTTFAGIS
+658 
-673 GSTSYIQLDSAG
+673 
-685 AHCYSSMSISG
+685 
-696 SLSVAGSKNRIIKT
+696 
-710 DDCGIICIS
+710 
-719 AYETAT
+719 
-725 PLFGDVGKSEIEE
+725 
-738 DGTSIIWID
+738 
-747 PIFYETVETDCEYNV
+747 
-762 FLTKYGK
+762 
-769 GDIWCDMVNST
+769 
-780 KDYFIVKGTPGLE
+780 
-793 FVWEIKL
+793 
-800 IQKGLKNTRLT
+800 
-811 EHNIDN
+811 
-817 APISESIDYIHEAD
+817 
-831 MYIKNL
+831 
-837 EGELDYDV
+837 

>member
-177 KYIINAICEI
+177 KCIINAICEI

-198 KFQYLEIAFN
+198 KFQYLEIALN
-208 QFGLYPRNNIYPAD
+208 QFGLYPRNDIYPAD

-321 EVGDAIRIA
+321 EVGDAIRIT

-376 LKGKTNEIVRTV
+376 LKGKTNTLFRSV
-388 EETRIEISD
+388 EETRLEIQD
-397 LDKNLSAKIQIN
+397 LDKNLSSKIIQN
-409 ANAISSEVT
+409 AQKIE
-418 RATNAENSLSSRIT
+418 
-432 QTAEQI
+432 
-438 SLEVTRATNAEN
+438 LEVTRATNAEN
-450 SLSSRITQT
+450 SLSAAIQVN
-459 AESISLK
+459 ANNIKLK
-466 VSKNEIISEIN
+466 VSKGEVSSEIS
-477 QTAEEVKIKANKI
+477 QEAGQITIKSNRLVVESTQFK
-490 SLDGAVVTN
+490 LDASG
-499 GWVIDENGIHNDIPF
+499 
-514 TLEKNSYATGM
+514 
-525 GPYGTDWAF
+525 
-534 WAGNGKYYVTQDGKL
+534 
-549 HAEDVEVTGE
+549 
-559 VNATSGKFTGE
+559 NATFSGNLL
-570 VEATSGSFSGKVNAT
+570 AASGSFSGTVTAT
-585 EGSFDNVE
+585 SGTFDNVT
-593 IKSTCTVAGQSISGT
+593 INSSCVVAGQSISGAIT
-608 IGSPTKSVSW
+608 NASW
-618 EGNVFGNSYIPDLSR
+618 Q
-633 KKLTSCYAESDFGIG
+633 
-648 GSSSNCISSD
+648 GSSIGD
-658 GTYAKIIGTTFAGIS
+658 TYLSGIS
-673 GSTSYIQLDSAG
+673 GSKVGSGFSAG
-685 AHCYSSMSISG
+685 NMTAGTVGRPYSYG
-696 SLSVAGSKNRIIKT
+696 
-710 DDCGIICIS
+710 
-719 AYETAT
+719 
-725 PLFGDVGKSEIEE
+725 
-738 DGTSIIWID
+738 GTSIGDTDFSSGATARFTSGMYTHSITPQANYSYNIGSSGMRYSGIYASKLYGTLDSTSSRKQKTNIVDFDIEKSLDIISKTKIVSYNYKTDVADNSERLSVKKRELEDYINLID
-747 PIFYETVETDCEYNV
+747 GLDEEEKPTKENYEQVINTFNQEIFDIEHERERSPEKRYGFISEDAPWELVSMNRETVDTYSAVAMCFAAIQVIDKRLHDLET
-762 FLTKYGK
+762 
-769 GDIWCDMVNST
+769 S
-780 KDYFIVKGTPGLE
+780 
-793 FVWEIKL
+793 
-800 IQKGLKNTRLT
+800 
-811 EHNIDN
+811 
-817 APISESIDYIHEAD
+817 
-831 MYIKNL
+831 
-837 EGELDYDV
+837 

>member
-39 ELTESICSDNQIT
+39 ELTESVCSDNQIT

-208 QFGLYPRNNIYPAD
+208 QFGLYPRNDIYPAD

-229 SGRKIANN
+229 SGRRIANN

-259 KENDIGVIIGNGENL
+259 KENDIGVIIGNGDNL

-321 EVGDAIRIA
+321 EVGDAIRIT

-409 ANAISSEVT
+409 ASAISSEVT

-432 QTAEQI
+432 QTE
-438 SLEVTRATNAEN
+438 
-450 SLSSRITQT
+450 
-459 AESISLK
+459 ESISLK
-466 VSKNEIISEIN
+466 VSKNEIVSEIN
-477 QTAEEVKIKANKI
+477 QSAEQIQISASKINLK
-490 SLDGAVVTN
+490 GAVVAN
-499 GWVIDENGIHNDIPF
+499 GWVIEANGGGIYNGIPY
-514 TLEKNSYATGM
+514 TGQQNSNSTGM
-525 GPYGTDWAF
+525 GSYGSDWAF
-534 WAGNGKYYVTQDGKL
+534 WAGNGKFSVNQSGYVYAQDVKIKGEIE
-549 HAEDVEVTGE
+549 ATSGSFTGE
-559 VNATSGKFTGE
+559 VNATSGT
-570 VEATSGSFSGKVNAT
+570 FSGKVYAT

-593 IKSTCTVAGQSISGT
+593 IKSTCSVAGQTISGI
-608 IGSPTKSVSW
+608 IGSPTNLVSW
-618 EGNVFGNSYIPDLSR
+618 EGSSFGNSYIPNLSS

-710 DDCGIICIS
+710 DDCGIISIS

-725 PLFGDVGKSEIEE
+725 PLFGDIGKSVIEE
-738 DGTSIIWID
+738 DGTSIIWVD
-747 PIFYETVETDCEYNV
+747 PVFYETVEIDCDYNV

-769 GDIWCDMVNST
+769 GDIWCDMVNSK

-837 EGELDYDV
+837 EGELDYVV

>member
-39 ELTESICSDNQIT
+39 ELTESVCSDNQIT

-112 VAYDAI
+112 IAYDAI

-208 QFGLYPRNNIYPAD
+208 QFGLYPRNDIYPAD
-222 DLYPVEP
+222 NLYPVEP

-321 EVGDAIRIA
+321 EVGDAIRIT

-432 QTAEQI
+432 QTAESI

-450 SLSSRITQT
+450 SLSSAIQVN
-459 AESISLK
+459 ANNINLK
-466 VSKNEIISEIN
+466 VSKDSIVSEIN
-477 QTAEEVKIKANKI
+477 QSAEQIQISASKINLK
-490 SLDGAVVTN
+490 GAVVAN
-499 GWVIDENGIHNDIPF
+499 GWVIEANGGGIYNGIPY
-514 TLEKNSYATGM
+514 TGQQNSNSTGM
-525 GPYGTDWAF
+525 GSYGSDWAF
-534 WAGNGKYYVTQDGKL
+534 WAGNGKFSVNQSGYVYAQDVKIK
-549 HAEDVEVTGE
+549 GE
-559 VNATSGKFTGE
+559 I
-570 VEATSGSFSGKVNAT
+570 EATSGSFSGKVYAT

-593 IKSTCTVAGQSISGT
+593 IKSTCTVAGQTISGT
-608 IGSPTKSVSW
+608 IGSPTNLVSW
-618 EGNVFGNSYIPDLSR
+618 EGSSFGNSYIPNLSN
-633 KKLTSCYAESDFGIG
+633 KQLSSCYATGAFGFG
-648 GSSSNCISSD
+648 GGTSNCVTVTN
-658 GTYAKIIGTTFAGIS
+658 GNAWLKGNGYAGMDS
-673 GSTSYIQLDSAG
+673 GSCNIGVGSTG
-685 AHCYSSMSISG
+685 AYCSGGMSVQG
-696 SLSVAGSKNRIIKT
+696 NFAVAGSKNRIIKT

-725 PLFGDVGKSEIEE
+725 PLFGDIGKSVIEE

-747 PIFYETVETDCEYNV
+747 PVFYETVETDCDYNV

-769 GDIWCDMVNST
+769 GDIWCDMVNSK

>member
-20 IIKFNGG
+20 IIKFDGG

-77 TVSTILDDKT
+77 TVSTILNDKT

-133 AFPMSLKKFRD
+133 AFPMNLKKFRD
-144 SFFEHLGFEQEE
+144 SFFEYLGFEQEE

-208 QFGLYPRNNIYPAD
+208 QFGLYPRNDIYPAD

-274 YVIQDNFLVYGKSG
+274 YVIQDNFLVYGKSS

-321 EVGDAIRIA
+321 EVGDAIRIT

-349 SLRDTYKADGQKVR
+349 SLRDTYKAEGQKVR

-409 ANAISSEVT
+409 ASAISSEVT

-432 QTAEQI
+432 QTAESI

-450 SLSSRITQT
+450 SLSSAIQVN
-459 AESISLK
+459 ANNINLK
-466 VSKNEIISEIN
+466 VSKGSVSSEISQEAGQITIKSNRLVVESN
-477 QTAEEVKIKANKI
+477 QFKLDANGNA
-490 SLDGAVVTN
+490 SFSG
-499 GWVIDENGIHNDIPF
+499 
-514 TLEKNSYATGM
+514 TLSA
-525 GPYGTDWAF
+525 A
-534 WAGNGKYYVTQDGKL
+534 
-549 HAEDVEVTGE
+549 
-559 VNATSGKFTGE
+559 
-570 VEATSGSFSGKVNAT
+570 SGSFSGEVTAT
-585 EGSFDNVE
+585 SGTFDNVT
-593 IKSTCTVAGQSISGT
+593 INSSCTVAGQSISGA
-608 IGSPTKSVSW
+608 ITKASW
-618 EGNVFGNSYIPDLSR
+618 Q
-633 KKLTSCYAESDFGIG
+633 
-648 GSSSNCISSD
+648 GSSIGDTYLSD
-658 GTYAKIIGTTFAGIS
+658 IS
-673 GSTSYIQLDSAG
+673 GSKVGSGFSAG
-685 AHCYSSMSISG
+685 NMTAGTVGRPYSYG
-696 SLSVAGSKNRIIKT
+696 
-710 DDCGIICIS
+710 
-719 AYETAT
+719 
-725 PLFGDVGKSEIEE
+725 
-738 DGTSIIWID
+738 GTSIGDTDFSSGATARFTSGMYTHSITPQANYSYNIGSSGMRYSGIYASKLYGTLDSTSSRKQKTNIVDFDIEKSID
-747 PIFYETVETDCEYNV
+747 IISKTKIVSYNYKTDVADNSERLSVKKRELEDYINLIDGLDEEEKPTKENYEQVINTFNQEIFDIEHERERSPEKRYGFISEDAPWELVSMNRETVDTYSAVAMCFAAIQVIDKRLHDLET
-762 FLTKYGK
+762 
-769 GDIWCDMVNST
+769 S
-780 KDYFIVKGTPGLE
+780 
-793 FVWEIKL
+793 
-800 IQKGLKNTRLT
+800 
-811 EHNIDN
+811 
-817 APISESIDYIHEAD
+817 
-831 MYIKNL
+831 
-837 EGELDYDV
+837 

>member
-118 KDILSADMTDWYNGL
+118 KDILSADMTDWYNRL

-208 QFGLYPRNNIYPAD
+208 QFGLYPRNDIYPAD

-274 YVIQDNFLVYGKSG
+274 YVIQDNFLVYGKSS

-302 KSLSKYRPYSV
+302 KSISKYRPYSV

-321 EVGDAIRIA
+321 EVGDAIRIT

-438 SLEVTRATNAEN
+438 SL
-450 SLSSRITQT
+450 
-459 AESISLK
+459 K
-466 VSKNEIISEIN
+466 VSKNEIVSEIN
-477 QTAEEVKIKANKI
+477 QSAEQIQISASKINLK
-490 SLDGAVVTN
+490 GAVVAN

-534 WAGNGKYYVTQDGKL
+534 WAGNGKYYVTQGGKL
-549 HAEDVEVTGE
+549 HAEDVEVTGK

-608 IGSPTKSVSW
+608 IGSPTNLVSW
-618 EGNVFGNSYIPDLSR
+618 EGSSFGNSYIPNLS
-633 KKLTSCYAESDFGIG
+633 KKILSSCYAESDFGIG
-648 GSSSNCISSD
+648 GSLSNCISSD
-658 GTYAKIIGTTFAGIS
+658 GTYAKIIGSKFAGIS
-673 GSTSYIQLDSAG
+673 GSTSYLQLDSSG
-685 AHCYSSMSISG
+685 AHFNSSMTINKN
-696 SLSVAGSKNRIIKT
+696 LSVIGSKNRIIKT
-710 DDCGIICIS
+710 DDCGIISIS

-725 PLFGDVGKSEIEE
+725 PLFGDVGKSIIEE

-747 PIFYETVETDCEYNV
+747 PVFYETVETDCDYNV

-769 GDIWCDMVNST
+769 GDIWCDMVNSK

-837 EGELDYDV
+837 EGELDYVV